1 MIVQTA
7 APGEPHFIVTQIDH
21 ARMSGDLASAF
32 GNEQFVR
39 PEPWELITYVIAHHD
54 EGWVEVDAAPARD
67 LHTGLVYHL
76 TRTPLADLM
85 TTSRRSPDFNER
97 RHPFCGILS
106 SMHSWGL
113 YNGRYGLSDKIFIDS
128 IDSAQRPAVHA
139 MLDAE
144 LSRQERL
151 KQALRDDPATAEWV
165 DDALLFQAYKLL
177 QFFDTLALYFQTT
190 HAAARTPSRFLNV
203 PAARNC
209 DVILEVT
216 PVAPDVAAVTP
227 WPFAGARLEVRCPG
241 KMLTPQPEGVDM
253 SALLAALPLTEQ
265 RYTLIPG

>member
-21 ARMSGDLASAF
+21 ARMSGDLAVAF
-32 GNEQFVR
+32 GNEQFAR
-39 PEPWELITYVIAHHD
+39 PEPWELMTYVIAHHD

-67 LHTGLVYHL
+67 PRTGLVYHL

-97 RHPFCGILS
+97 HHPFCGILS

-128 IDSAQRPAVHA
+128 IDPEQRPAVQA

-151 KQALRDDPATAEWV
+151 KQVLRDDPATAEWA
-165 DDALLFQAYKLL
+165 DAALLFQAYKLL

-203 PAARNC
+203 PATRDR
-209 DVILEVT
+209 DVTLEVT
-216 PVAPDVAAVTP
+216 PVAPDVATVAP
-227 WPFAGARLEVRCPG
+227 WPFAPLRVEVRCPG
-241 KMLTPQPEGVDM
+241 KMLTPQPEDVDM
-253 SALLAALPLTEQ
+253 PSLIAALPITEQ
-265 RYTLIPG
+265 RYTLIPA